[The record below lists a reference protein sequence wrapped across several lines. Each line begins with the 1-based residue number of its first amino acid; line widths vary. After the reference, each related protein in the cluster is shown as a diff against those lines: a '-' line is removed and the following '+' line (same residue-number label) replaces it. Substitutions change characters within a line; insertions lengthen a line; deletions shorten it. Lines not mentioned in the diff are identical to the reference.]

1 MTTETEADKLLN
13 DLKRYRFLLHNFPH
27 DERLAR
33 MLLQLIAESEQR
45 LSDLDV
51 DVPRALF

>member
-1 MTTETEADKLLN
+1 METEADRLLH

-33 MLLQLIAESEQR
+33 VLLQLIAETEQR
-45 LSDLDV
+45 LDDLKV
-51 DVPRALF
+51 AVPRV